1 MGWAVVTRAMA
12 SKRIV
17 TVDFLRGLLAV
28 GVLFYHTMIYE
39 GGPALPQIGRYG
51 VYAFFVI
58 SGFALYTSYRDR
70 LGSAAEVRAY
80 FVARF
85 WRIAPL
91 YYTAVILSV
100 AAFGVTGLS
109 LTKVF
114 LNVSLLF
121 GFANPGE
128 TTMVV
133 GGWSIGIEVAFYA
146 LFPVIVIACNGLS
159 RFAAAT
165 AILLVAQVIFANH
178 ILAGTTIVEAWNAYT
193 QPLCFAGYF
202 VAGCLLAEVYRQR
215 PEWKG
220 SPASWSIFGV
230 ALLAFIVAP
239 RDSEAILT
247 GPVGIVMTVSALS
260 LVAGTAFLP
269 EPQGTFRRFAEWLG
283 GISYPIY
290 LLHPIVYNFASK
302 VPIAGAHIPLTLLAT
317 VALSH
322 LVNRAIERPALRFAK
337 SMIAAK
343 P

>member
-1 MGWAVVTRAMA
+1 MTPQRT
-12 SKRIV
+12 V
-17 TVDFLRGLLAV
+17 TVDLLRGILAV
-28 GVLFYHTMIYE
+28 GVLFYHTLISE
-39 GGPALPQIGRYG
+39 GGPALPQIGRHG

-80 FVARF
+80 FLARF

-91 YYTAVILSV
+91 YYTAVALSV
-100 AAFGVTGLS
+100 AAFGASDAL
-109 LTKVF
+109 LTKAF
-114 LNVSLLF
+114 LNASFLF

-128 TTMVV
+128 TSMVV
-133 GGWSIGIEVAFYA
+133 GGWSIGIEMAFYA
-146 LFPVIVIACNGLS
+146 LFPVIVLACNGLA
-159 RFAAAT
+159 RLAVVAAL
-165 AILLVAQVIFANH
+165 LLVAQVIFANH
-178 ILAGTTIVEAWNAYT
+178 ILAGTTLVDAWNAYT

-202 VAGCLLAEVYRQR
+202 VGGCLLAEVHRQR

-220 SPASWSIFGV
+220 SPAAWSICGA

-239 RDSEAILT
+239 QDSEAILT
-247 GPVGIVMTVSALS
+247 GLIGVGMTAAALALVSGA
-260 LVAGTAFLP
+260 AFLP
-269 EPQGTFRRFAEWLG
+269 EPQGVFRAFAEWLG

-290 LLHPIVYNFASK
+290 LLHPIVYNFTAK
-302 VPIAGAHIPLTLLAT
+302 VPIAGTHIPLTLLAT

-322 LVNRAIERPALRFAK
+322 LVNRAIERPAIRFSK